1 MDIRARDLIK
11 QGDRLFDRRSNVL
24 SLWQEIADNFYPERA
39 EFTAVRS
46 VGEEFASGMMTSF
59 PALVRRELGNLFA
72 SLLRPRGQ
80 DWFSLHAQDKILDR
94 DVTARQWLEY
104 ATDVQKRAM
113 YEPSAMFV
121 RASREA
127 DHDFATFG
135 NAVKSVEIDWQQVSL
150 LYRAWHLRDCAWCE
164 NVSGRVDTMHRKWKA
179 EAKWLIDK
187 FRQKAGQ
194 QLMNKAAKD
203 PYGDVACRH
212 IVVPADQ
219 YDHYAD
225 DNRAARPFRSVY
237 IDIENET
244 VLEDVPM
251 DWFQYVV
258 PRWQTVSGSAYARS
272 PVTELCLPDARLLQA
287 MVRVLLEAGEK
298 GVDPPTIAGEETFR
312 SDMNLYAGGVTFAA
326 LDEGQRL
333 QDKFMQLPV
342 DKTGIPL
349 GINMAERVEAAL
361 QGGFF
366 LNKLGLPELV
376 NKDMTAYQVRKIIEN
391 HVRQSAPIFEPI
403 EEEDN
408 APVCNL
414 TFDILRSVGAF
425 GPKENLPDA
434 LRDATVNFSFMSP
447 LREVADEMKGQQLQE
462 AIALTAATAQIEQ
475 AAVANVN
482 WLKAHRD
489 SLQGIRIPAE
499 WMNDEEIVEQVK
511 QQMNEKARVEAG
523 AAAMGQAADVAKT
536 GGEALKAFTE
546 AGVG

>member
-1 MDIRARDLIK
+1 MDARARDLIK
-11 QGDRLFDRRSNVL
+11 QGDKLFDRRSNVL
-24 SLWQEIADNFYPERA
+24 SLWQEIADAFYPERA
-39 EFTAVRS
+39 EFTTLRS
-46 VGEEFASGMMTSF
+46 VGEEFAAGMMTSF

-80 DWFSLHAQDKILDR
+80 EWFSLHAVDEDIDD

-104 ATDVQKRAM
+104 ATKVQKRAM
-113 YEPSAMFV
+113 YEPSSMFV
-121 RASREA
+121 RASRES

-135 NAVKSVEIDWQQVSL
+135 NAVKSIEVDWQQVSL

-164 NVSGRVDTMHRKWKA
+164 NLSGRVDTMHRKWKA
-179 EAKWLIDK
+179 EAKWLVDK
-187 FRQKAGQ
+187 FPLKAGQ
-194 QLMNKAAKD
+194 QLKERASKD
-203 PYGDVACRH
+203 PYGEVTCRH

-219 YDHYAD
+219 YEHYSAD
-225 DNRAARPFRSVY
+225 RRNERDFRSVY
-237 IDIENET
+237 LDIENET
-244 VLEDVPM
+244 VLEDVAM

-298 GVDPPTIAGEETFR
+298 GVDPPSIAGEETFR

-326 LDEGQRL
+326 LEVGESL
-333 QDKFMQLPV
+333 NDKFKQLQV

-349 GINMAERVEAAL
+349 GINMAERIEAAL
-361 QGGFF
+361 QSGFF

-376 NKDMTAYQVRKIIEN
+376 NKDMTAYQVRKIVEN

-408 APVCNL
+408 AATCNL

-425 GPKENLPDA
+425 GPAENVPEVLQD
-434 LRDATVNFSFMSP
+434 TSVNFSFMSP
-447 LREVADEMKGQQLQE
+447 LREVANEMKGQQLQE
-462 AIALTAATAQIEQ
+462 AIALTGAVAQIEP
-475 AAVANVN
+475 AAVANIN
-482 WLKAHRD
+482 WIKAHRD
-489 SLQGIRIPAE
+489 SLQGIRIPAD
-499 WMNDEEIVEQVK
+499 WMSAEEIVEQVK
-511 QQMNEKARVEAG
+511 AQMNEQARTEAG
-523 AAAMGQAADVAKT
+523 AAAMGEAANVAKT